1 MYQSILK
8 TATNNPN
15 FKFAVRSTPFPPTY
29 WVKVR
34 IASTNSGSL
43 SFIGGIAY
51 AMMITAIASNI
62 VVERLEGLKH
72 LQVIS
77 GMQLKAYW
85 VGNFIFDFFKLYFTI
100 IVTVILFYGYGLD

>member
-1 MYQSILK
+1 
-8 TATNNPN
+8 
-15 FKFAVRSTPFPPTY
+15 
-29 WVKVR
+29 
-34 IASTNSGSL
+34 
-43 SFIGGIAY
+43 
-51 AMMITAIASNI
+51 MMITAIASNI